1 MRIGELAQ
9 ATGLSTDTLRFY
21 EKQGL
26 LAGSLCTRK
35 ENGYRDYD
43 LSAVAHL
50 ETVVRAKQ
58 LGFTLAEILEL
69 STLWASGQLSD
80 VDKLEVLEGKLAE
93 LETKKQALADLQTTI
108 EEKLKRLRTAR
119 GASAKS
125 VR

>member
-1 MRIGELAQ
+1 MALAH
-9 ATGLSTDTLRFY
+9 ATGLPADTLRFY

-43 LSAVAHL
+43 LSAVAHIK
-50 ETVVRAKQ
+50 TIVRAKQ

-69 STLWASGQLSD
+69 KTLWASEQLSEA
-80 VDKLEVLEGKLAE
+80 DKLEIMEEKLAE
-93 LETKKQALADLQTTI
+93 LETKKQALADLQVAI
-108 EEKLKRLRTAR
+108 EVKLKRLRAAG
-119 GASAKS
+119 GASSKP